1 MDIQSEHLGEEGMRM
16 LLRAIEGTDPPTSH
30 VKIEP
35 RLVVRESTRVR
46 ALEAPAAPP
55 SPARGRARATR

>member
-1 MDIQSEHLGEEGMRM
+1 M
-16 LLRAIEGTDPPTSH
+16 LLRAIEGKDPPTSH

-46 ALEAPAAPP
+46 EPQAAAATP
-55 SPARGRARATR
+55 SPARGRTRASR